1 MSSRHGHSHGH
12 GGHGHGHDHGH
23 AHNHAHGA
31 NEKSVG
37 IAALLTGAFMVVE
50 MIGGVMAG
58 SLTLIAD
65 AGHMLTDFVGLGMA
79 WFAFRLTRK
88 PADGKRTYGFDRFS
102 VLVAFVNG
110 LALFVIAGWIT
121 FEAWERFNQPVEVL
135 GGLMFWVALA
145 GLGVNILSFLI
156 LRRGDKENLNMRAAV
171 LHVLGDLL
179 GSVAAIIA
187 SLVIMTTGWMPID
200 PLLSVLVSLIIL
212 RSALRIVLESGHI
225 LLEGSP
231 PHVDVEAIAG
241 DLAATVDGVENVHHV
256 HVWSITQ
263 ERPMAT
269 LHARV
274 GPGTD
279 PGAIVA
285 AIKDRLKSEFQLDH
299 ATVEIELGE
308 HCPSSGEG
316 KC

>member
-1 MSSRHGHSHGH
+1 MSDSHSPSHQHGSYDHSHGH
-12 GGHGHGHDHGH
+12 AHSH
-23 AHNHAHGA
+23 ANGA
-31 NEKSVG
+31 NENSVG

-50 MIGGVMAG
+50 VIGGVVSG

-65 AGHMLTDFVGLGMA
+65 AGHMLTDFAGLGMA
-79 WFAFRLTRK
+79 WFAFRLARR

-110 LALFVIAGWIT
+110 LALFLIAGWIT
-121 FEAWERFNQPVEVL
+121 FEAWERFSEPVHVL

-187 SLVIMTTGWMPID
+187 SVVIMTTGWMPID
-200 PLLSVLVSLIIL
+200 PILSVFVSLIIL
-212 RSALRIVLESGHI
+212 RAAWRIVVESGHI
-225 LLEGSP
+225 LLEGTP
-231 PHVDVEAIAG
+231 PHVNVEAIGG
-241 DLAATVDGVENVHHV
+241 DLVAAIDGLEDVHHV

-269 LHARV
+269 LHARIQS
-274 GPGTD
+274 GTN
-279 PGAIVA
+279 PETIIA
-285 AIKDRLKSEFQLDH
+285 AIKARLNTEFQIGH
-299 ATVEIELGE
+299 ATVEIEHGD
-308 HCPSSGEG
+308 HCPSSETG

>member
-1 MSSRHGHSHGH
+1 MGMDD
-12 GGHGHGHDHGH
+12 HGHDHAHGH
-23 AHNHAHGA
+23 AHGHAQGA
-31 NEKSVG
+31 NESSVG

-50 MIGGVMAG
+50 VIGGVASG

-65 AGHMLTDFVGLGMA
+65 AGHMLTDFAGLGMA
-79 WFAFRLTRK
+79 WFAFRLARR

-110 LALFVIAGWIT
+110 LALFLIAGWIT
-121 FEAWERFNQPVEVL
+121 FEAWERFNKPEEVL

-145 GLGVNILSFLI
+145 GLGVNILSFLV

-179 GSVAAIIA
+179 GSVAAIVA
-187 SLVIMTTGWMPID
+187 AVVIMTTGWMPID
-200 PLLSVLVSLIIL
+200 PILSVFVSLIIL
-212 RSALRIVLESGHI
+212 RAALRIVIESGHI

-231 PHVDVEAIAG
+231 PHVDVDGIAG
-241 DLAATVDGVENVHHV
+241 DLMDTVDGVEDVHHV

-269 LHARV
+269 LHARIR
-274 GPGTD
+274 PETD
-279 PGAIVA
+279 PGDAIA
-285 AIKDRLKSEFQLDH
+285 AIKARLKSEFQLDH
-299 ATVEIELGE
+299 ATVEIEHGDR
-308 HCPSSGEG
+308 CPSSDQGQ
-316 KC
+316 C

>member
-1 MSSRHGHSHGH
+1 MSESHGHS
-12 GGHGHGHDHGH
+12 HGH

-31 NEKSVG
+31 NQQSVG

-50 MIGGVMAG
+50 VIGGVMSG
-58 SLTLIAD
+58 SLTLMAD
-65 AGHMLTDFVGLGMA
+65 AGHMLTDFAGLGLA
-79 WFAFRLTRK
+79 WFAFRLARR

-110 LALFVIAGWIT
+110 LALFLIAGWISV
-121 FEAWERFNQPVEVL
+121 EAWRRFNEPVEVL

-156 LRRGDKENLNMRAAV
+156 LRRGDRGNLNIRAAA
-171 LHVLGDLL
+171 LHVMGDLL

-200 PLLSVLVSLIIL
+200 PILSVFVSLIIL
-212 RSALRIVLESGHI
+212 RSALKIVLESGHI

-231 PHVDVEAIAG
+231 PHVDVQAIG
-241 DLAATVDGVENVHHV
+241 VDLVATLDGVEDVHHV

-274 GPGTD
+274 RSGTNTEET
-279 PGAIVA
+279 IA
-285 AIKDRLKSEFQLDH
+285 AIKERLKTAFEIDH
-299 ATVEIELGE
+299 ATVEIEHGE
-308 HCPSSGEG
+308 HCPSSETDH
-316 KC
+316 C

>member
-1 MSSRHGHSHGH
+1 MSKNHSPAHGPGS
-12 GGHGHGHDHGH
+12 HGHDHG
-23 AHNHAHGA
+23 HAHGA

-50 MIGGVMAG
+50 VIGGVMAG

-65 AGHMLTDFVGLGMA
+65 AGHMLTDFAGLGMA
-79 WFAFRLTRK
+79 WFAFRLARR

-110 LALFVIAGWIT
+110 LALFLIAGWIT
-121 FEAWERFNQPVEVL
+121 FEAWRRFNQPVEVL

-156 LRRGDKENLNMRAAV
+156 LRRGDKENLNMRAAA
-171 LHVLGDLL
+171 LHVMGDLL

-187 SLVIMTTGWMPID
+187 SVVIMTTGWMPID
-200 PLLSVLVSLIIL
+200 PILSVLVSLIIL

-241 DLAATVDGVENVHHV
+241 DLAAAVDGVENVHHV

-274 GPGTD
+274 RPGADT
-279 PGAIVA
+279 GAIVA
-285 AIKDRLKSEFQLDH
+285 AIKGRLKSEFQLDH
-299 ATVEIELGE
+299 ATVEVE
-308 HCPSSGEG
+308 HGDQCPSSGEG

>member
-1 MSSRHGHSHGH
+1 MSESHDHSHRHGS
-12 GGHGHGHDHGH
+12 HDHS
-23 AHNHAHGA
+23 HAHGA
-31 NEKSVG
+31 NEKSIA

-50 MIGGVMAG
+50 VIGGVLAG

-65 AGHMLTDFVGLGMA
+65 AGHMLTDFAGLGMA
-79 WFAFRLTRK
+79 WFAFRLTRR

-110 LALFVIAGWIT
+110 LALFLIAGWISY
-121 FEAWERFNQPVEVL
+121 EAWERLNEPVHVL

-179 GSVAAIIA
+179 GSVAAIVA
-187 SLVIMTTGWMPID
+187 SVVIMTTGWMPID
-200 PLLSVLVSLIIL
+200 PILSVFVSLIIL
-212 RSALRIVLESGHI
+212 RAALRIVLESGHI

-231 PHVDVEAIAG
+231 PHVDVEAIGG
-241 DLAATVDGVENVHHV
+241 DLVATIDGVEDVHHV

-269 LHARV
+269 LHARIR
-274 GPGTD
+274 PETD
-279 PGAIVA
+279 APGAIA
-285 AIKDRLKSEFQLDH
+285 AIKARLKSEFQLDH
-299 ATVEIELGE
+299 ATVEIERGD
-308 HCPSSGEG
+308 HCPSAETRGR
-316 KC
+316 

>member
-1 MSSRHGHSHGH
+1 MSENHDHSHTHGSHDHSHGH
-12 GGHGHGHDHGH
+12 
-23 AHNHAHGA
+23 AHSHAHGA
-31 NEKSVG
+31 NERSVG
-37 IAALLTGAFMVVE
+37 LAALLTGAFMVVE
-50 MIGGVMAG
+50 VIGGVLAG

-65 AGHMLTDFVGLGMA
+65 AGHMLTDFAGLGMA
-79 WFAFRLTRK
+79 WFAFRLTRR

-110 LALFVIAGWIT
+110 LALFVIAGWIV
-121 FEAWERFNQPVEVL
+121 FEAWERFSAPVEVL
-135 GGLMFWVALA
+135 GGLMFWVAVA

-187 SLVIMTTGWMPID
+187 SVVILTTGWMPID
-200 PLLSVLVSLIIL
+200 PILSVVVSVIIL
-212 RSALRIVLESGHI
+212 RAAWRIVVESGHI

-231 PHVDVEAIAG
+231 PHVDVDDIAG
-241 DLAATVDGVENVHHV
+241 DLVANVDAVRDIHHV

-274 GPGTD
+274 APEAD
-279 PGAIVA
+279 AEKIVA
-285 AIKDRLKSEFQLDH
+285 AIKDRLNAEFQIDH
-299 ATVEIELGE
+299 ATVEIEHAE
-308 HCPSSGEG
+308 RCPSIRSDGR
-316 KC
+316 